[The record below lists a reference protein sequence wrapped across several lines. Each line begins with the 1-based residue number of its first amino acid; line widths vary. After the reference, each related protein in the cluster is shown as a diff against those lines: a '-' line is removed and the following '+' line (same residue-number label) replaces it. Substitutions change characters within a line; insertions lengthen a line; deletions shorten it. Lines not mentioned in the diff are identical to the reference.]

1 MDKPIAYFCA
11 EYAAEDSLP
20 IYAGGL
26 GILSGDILRQASQD
40 NIPWVSIGL
49 FYQRGFAMFAGQDAS
64 KKPILDP
71 RLSGFE
77 LLTEKS
83 GSKLHIPLEI
93 YTRTIYAQIWH
104 KEYGTASLYLL
115 DTNTELNS
123 TEDRA
128 ITEYLYDENF
138 TNRLLQ
144 EIVLGIGGIKL
155 LRYLKIEPAMYHL
168 NEGHASF
175 ALLALTL
182 EYLHDHQDLKT
193 FTEAFNIVRERV
205 VATKH
210 TILPGAGIYFTKE
223 QFKDVI
229 SCYFNRHHAS
239 FDEFFELGKMDD
251 PVMFSTTKFLLLGSV
266 RSSAVS
272 KLHAFFEK
280 EKHPHSPLIPITNG
294 IFEPKWLNHR
304 FINETNLWQTHCD
317 LRSELVKYVLGQ
329 TGVQLNPSALTIVWA
344 RRFAGYK
351 RPGLLFSDIKK
362 LYELT
367 HQSAHPV
374 QIIIAGKAHPGDLE
388 GNELIE
394 RIKAHAKSPEF
405 SGIIVY
411 MPHYSIRVARILT
424 SGADV
429 WLNTPELGKEASGTS
444 GMKAGLNG
452 ALQYSVRD
460 GWMGEVDWSDKG
472 WILPEKDTQTELY
485 RIIEQEI
492 IPLFYDRSIN
502 DTPDKWITRMQ
513 KTIDA
518 VKTEYNMKRT
528 IKNYFEQ
535 LYQV

>member
-77 LLTEKS
+77 LLTEKN

-104 KEYGTASLYLL
+104 KQYGTASLYLL

-144 EIVLGIGGIKL
+144 EIVLGIGGVKL

-168 NEGHASF
+168 NEGHTSF

-317 LRSELVKYVLGQ
+317 LRSELVEYVLGQ
-329 TGVQLNPSALTIVWA
+329 TGIQLNPSALTIVWA

-367 HQSAHPV
+367 HQSAYPV

-424 SGADV
+424 SGADI

-472 WILPEKDTQTELY
+472 WILPEKDTDTELY

-492 IPLFYDRSIN
+492 VPLFYDRSAN